1 MRNFDLRCPV
11 DGTSALDPG
20 LTHGLAPKGIV
31 IDFPTNACGRKRLEG
46 AATPTSGRRLSSETL
61 QSLAYGTARG
71 KAFDRVPVSQAVVT
85 GFAFVALAMASAVFG
100 L

>member
-20 LTHGLAPKGIV
+20 LAHGLAPKGIV
-31 IDFPTNACGRKRLEG
+31 IDFPVNACGRGKLANG
-46 AATPTSGRRLSSETL
+46 ASSAPGRRPSSEIL
-61 QSLAYGTARG
+61 RSLAHGTVRG
-71 KAFDRVPVSQAVVT
+71 KAFDRVSVGQAVVT